1 MLKVLVVDDEALVR
15 SGVGMILGAAEEIE
29 VVGGCDGVEAVE
41 MFLRYRPDVV
51 LLDVRMPR
59 VDGLTV
65 LGQLMQRP
73 DPPAVAMLTTFSADE
88 QVAVALERGAAGFLL
103 KDCEPEDLVAAVRA
117 LSTGGR
123 VLSPPVTGV
132 VIDGYLSHRPD
143 AAATAMIEAL
153 SPREREIL
161 ALVGEG
167 MANAAIGERLHLSV
181 ATVKEHVS
189 SVLSKLGGVN
199 RVQAAVIA
207 SKAGLASP
215 P

>member
-1 MLKVLVVDDEALVR
+1 
-15 SGVGMILGAAEEIE
+15 
-29 VVGGCDGVEAVE
+29 VE

-59 VDGLTV
+59 VDGLAV
-65 LGQLMQRP
+65 LGQLMGRP

-117 LSTGGR
+117 LGAGGR

-132 VIDGYLSHRPD
+132 VIDGYLYGRPD
-143 AAATAMIEAL
+143 AAAAALIAAL

-161 ALVGEG
+161 ALVGDG
-167 MANAAIGERLHLSV
+167 LANAAIGERLHLSV

-199 RVQAAVIA
+199 RVQAAVMA
-207 SKAGLASP
+207 SKAGLAGP
-215 P
+215 R